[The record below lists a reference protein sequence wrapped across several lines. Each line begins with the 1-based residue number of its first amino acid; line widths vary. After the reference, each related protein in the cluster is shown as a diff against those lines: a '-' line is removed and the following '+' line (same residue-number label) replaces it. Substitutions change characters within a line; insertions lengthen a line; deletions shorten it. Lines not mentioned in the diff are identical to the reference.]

1 MKLFTSYIRELFVL
15 FKLKN
20 KTVIART
27 PSLMMPACGRQECE
41 LLMMNTVFCSM
52 SGFLLRPLRIQKN
65 IEKTTCNSRVT
76 GKWGLRRSK
85 GIFWRFFTDKICI
98 KKWWKFAY
106 RFTLC
111 GRNDNARR
119 FLHKVE
125 MTALRNGETAR
136 GSGLCALKPYTVY
149 LITLKILFCVCLA
162 HARQS
167 SSPEAAHGVALSTDS
182 IKPLQIGDAIPE
194 ALWHMP
200 LQMVKAGQEGS
211 TTVTLNDYRGK
222 LIILDFWSTWCSA
235 CIAAMPKLL
244 HLQQTFHQSIQVLP
258 VSFQATQ
265 KVREGYDHNKIL
277 KSIPMFSIVEDQFLQ
292 QAFPHQILPH
302 VVWITPDGKFAAA
315 TSSNL
320 LTSTYI
326 QEALDGKLYR
336 WPVKEELRQLYDL
349 PLLVPNENLSTLKAN
364 CYYSVLTPYQKGINN
379 YHVKQLADTVSG
391 TVRWQFINHSIR
403 SLYLKALGRFNDFPR
418 NRIICE
424 GISPDTVLFD
434 AHQAGLNRD
443 AWYQKHAVS
452 YETQLPLQTSFS
464 AVKAKL
470 LSDLNSYLA
479 LNVRLE
485 QRVMPCFRLVLTDA
499 KRLREAAEDGEY
511 SNTLLDKAAPI
522 KKLIAAPPSRLVASL
537 NQMANMP
544 PILDGTDFKG
554 KLDLTLH
561 LDDVS
566 DINKL
571 NEQLMR
577 YGLLLQACEERIE
590 VLVISKN

>member
-1 MKLFTSYIRELFVL
+1 MKLFTSYIRELFVQ

-20 KTVIART
+20 SIAVTRER
-27 PSLMMPACGRQECE
+27 SLMMSGARRFIIP
-41 LLMMNTVFCSM
+41 FCNGVM
-52 SGFLLRPLRIQKN
+52 QGVEPLSTTDCIQKIN
-65 IEKTTCNSRVT
+65 EKTTCNSRVT
-76 GKWGLRRSK
+76 GKWGLRRFK
-85 GIFWRFFTDKICI
+85 GVFWWFFIAKICI
-98 KKWWKFAY
+98 KKYWKFRCRYLFSSQNGAY
-106 RFTLC
+106 ETIRI
-111 GRNDNARR
+111 GRRMR
-119 FLHKVE
+119 V
-125 MTALRNGETAR
+125 
-136 GSGLCALKPYTVY
+136 LKPYTVY

-167 SSPEAAHGVALSTDS
+167 SSPEAAHGVALITDS
-182 IKPLQIGDAIPE
+182 IKPLQIGDTIPE

-244 HLQQTFHQSIQVLP
+244 HLQQTFYQSIQVLP
-258 VSFQATQ
+258 VSFQTTQ

-277 KSIPMFSIVEDQFLQ
+277 KSIPMFSIVEDQSLQ

-302 VVWITPDGKFAAA
+302 VVWITPDGKFGAA
-315 TSSNL
+315 TSSDL

-326 QEALDGKLYR
+326 QEALNGKLYR

-349 PLLVPNENLSTLKAN
+349 PLLVSNENLSTSKAN

-499 KRLREAAEDGEY
+499 KRLREAAEDAEY
-511 SNTLLDKAAPI
+511 SNTLLDKIAPI

-537 NQMANMP
+537 NQMANIP